1 MERIRAAAVQK
12 RRWRWKRRLGARFLS
27 RAWVSFALAGVGA
40 ALALPAAAHNEWANG
55 QPVPAWIKAACCGPA
70 DAHHLRP
77 DQVHD
82 EGDFYVVDG
91 YVGGPDNGKIY
102 KTVNMGGGRSA
113 PNPSIIPSQDGDYW
127 IFYRDG
133 RRQCD
138 RDIGGASICTV
149 AAQSNIY
156 CFFVPMNF

>member
-1 MERIRAAAVQK
+1 MERIRAPAVQK
-12 RRWRWKRRLGARFLS
+12 RHWRWKRKLGTKSSCRT
-27 RAWVSFALAGVGA
+27 WVTFALAAAGA
-40 ALALPAAAHNEWANG
+40 AFVSPAAAHNEWANG

-82 EGDFYVVDG
+82 EGDFYTVDG
-91 YVGGPDNGKIY
+91 YFGGPNNGKIY
-102 KTVNMGGGRSA
+102 KTVNMGNRRSE
-113 PNPSIIPSQDGDYW
+113 PNPSIISSQDGDYW

-138 RDIGGASICTV
+138 HAVNGALICTA

-156 CFFVPMNF
+156 CFFVPMDF